1 MPIER
6 HGTRHVVNLENL
18 PEWYPTHIQDTKFWE
33 ALGRTVAT
41 YGFLEETLGKAIFAF
56 TATREFADDEIP
68 AAFEKWC
75 GQLPAMLSDSLGS
88 LIEKYDIAVR
98 NHSEETIGGID
109 ELISDLR
116 EAKRL
121 RDVICHG
128 SWQKPDEYG
137 RSIPFFVNRKIEI
150 FQEPVNDQYLDQVR
164 RHVVDL
170 ACSVISSVTYMG
182 WQFPSS
188 GGPGYSIV

>member
-88 LIEKYDIAVR
+88 LIEK
-98 NHSEETIGGID
+98 
-109 ELISDLR
+109 
-116 EAKRL
+116 RL
-121 RDVICHG
+121 RDVFCHG